1 MLDLHASRRWRLA
14 HEWETAVCSAA
25 CGPLKRTD
33 EYERRVMESA
43 IQTLVKVFLKSSK
56 EKETL
61 GKKEFQGLVKSQLS
75 NILSD
80 TDSKEAVNNMRQRL
94 DADQDGKV
102 GFEEY
107 MKLVGYLAVSL
118 SEQLSPRVQHGKHHD
133 AGHNVCKIVRKKAF
147 PKLSST
153 FLSKPLKCKTHMSKE
168 PTSNLESAMQMLI
181 KTFHKYSGKE
191 GDKYTLSRGE
201 LKELLLEE
209 LGSYLGSTKD
219 NEAVE
224 KVMNDLD
231 ANNDGE
237 VDFTEFIILMGALTV
252 ACNDFFL
259 EFKTDDKP
267 ADGSKGESA
276 EKKA

>member
-1 MLDLHASRRWRLA
+1 M
-14 HEWETAVCSAA
+14 
-25 CGPLKRTD
+25 KR
-33 EYERRVMESA
+33 V
-43 IQTLVKVFLKSSK
+43 LFLLLLLLFLGFVFLENPSHSC
-56 EKETL
+56 
-61 GKKEFQGLVKSQLS
+61 FIDSDLS
-75 NILSD
+75 
-80 TDSKEAVNNMRQRL
+80 
-94 DADQDGKV
+94 
-102 GFEEY
+102 
-107 MKLVGYLAVSL
+107 VS
-118 SEQLSPRVQHGKHHD
+118 
-133 AGHNVCKIVRKKAF
+133 VCAQS
-147 PKLSST
+147 LHESST
-153 FLSKPLKCKTHMSKE
+153 RSSTMPDTIMSKE
-168 PTSNLESAMQMLI
+168 PSSNLESAMQMLI

-209 LGSYLGSTKD
+209 LGSYLGSSKD

-267 ADGSKGESA
+267 KDGESA
-276 EKKA
+276 QKKD

>member
-1 MLDLHASRRWRLA
+1 M
-14 HEWETAVCSAA
+14 
-25 CGPLKRTD
+25 P
-33 EYERRVMESA
+33 
-43 IQTLVKVFLKSSK
+43 
-56 EKETL
+56 
-61 GKKEFQGLVKSQLS
+61 
-75 NILSD
+75 D
-80 TDSKEAVNNMRQRL
+80 T
-94 DADQDGKV
+94 
-102 GFEEY
+102 
-107 MKLVGYLAVSL
+107 
-118 SEQLSPRVQHGKHHD
+118 
-133 AGHNVCKIVRKKAF
+133 I
-147 PKLSST
+147 
-153 FLSKPLKCKTHMSKE
+153 MSKE

-209 LGSYLGSTKD
+209 LGSYLGSGSKD

-259 EFKTDDKP
+259 EYKTDDK
-267 ADGSKGESA
+267 AKGESA
-276 EKKA
+276 EKKD

>member
-1 MLDLHASRRWRLA
+1 MSR
-14 HEWETAVCSAA
+14 
-25 CGPLKRTD
+25 
-33 EYERRVMESA
+33 
-43 IQTLVKVFLKSSK
+43 
-56 EKETL
+56 
-61 GKKEFQGLVKSQLS
+61 
-75 NILSD
+75 
-80 TDSKEAVNNMRQRL
+80 
-94 DADQDGKV
+94 
-102 GFEEY
+102 
-107 MKLVGYLAVSL
+107 
-118 SEQLSPRVQHGKHHD
+118 
-133 AGHNVCKIVRKKAF
+133 
-147 PKLSST
+147 
-153 FLSKPLKCKTHMSKE
+153 E
-168 PTSNLESAMQMLI
+168 PSSNLESAMQMLI

-209 LGSYLGSTKD
+209 LGTYLGVRQALCKQADVPYVAEHSFQIRSARPAEGMRSYSRAQVPTSFWGDVCRAAAGGLPEPPLLSLPSLLSPLPPRCQNSKD

-267 ADGSKGESA
+267 KEQSN
-276 EKKA
+276 